1 MSKVTILGGG
11 GIRTPLLI
19 HGLVRAPLGLTE
31 ISLYDIDL
39 ERAGMMAA
47 LGREIVRQAGGAVAI
62 TTPGTVEEAVT
73 GAEFVVSSLRVGGS
87 EARAR
92 DERIAIEHGIAGQET
107 TGLGGLAKA
116 LRTIPVM
123 LEHARAVEQFAPEAW
138 FISFTN
144 PAGLM
149 TQALSSLTRLRLI
162 GICDTPS
169 EMYHRLAESMG
180 KPLAKV
186 SCDYFG
192 LNHLGWIRQV
202 MVDGEN
208 QLPEILA
215 NDQILRSLY
224 HADLFDPEMIRTIG
238 MLPSEYLFFYY
249 EQQRALENQRRTGA
263 SRGAEVARLN
273 QSLFTEL
280 QQSIVTGRMEEAIV
294 QYREYLQR
302 RSGSYMK
309 LEAEAGTA
317 LGSGVELAEDPFE
330 APTGYHR
337 IAIDVMTAL
346 RQNEP
351 TQIVL
356 NVANRGAIDDLA
368 ADDVVELPC
377 LIDRHGPRPVES
389 GPLPETV
396 RGLVLAVKE
405 YERLTIRASIEGS
418 RDLAKL
424 ALMVYPLVGQWQR
437 ANQMIEALVREDQEH
452 LGYLI

>member
-19 HGLVRAPLGLTE
+19 HGLVRAPIGLEE
-31 ISLYDIDL
+31 IALYDIDL

-47 LGREIVRQAGGAVAI
+47 LGREVARQAGVEVSI
-62 TTPGTVEEAVT
+62 TTPSSVEEAVT

-87 EARAR
+87 AARAR

-107 TGLGGLAKA
+107 TGLGGLSKA
-116 LRTIPVM
+116 LRTIPIM
-123 LEHARAVEQFAPEAW
+123 LDHARAVERYAPEAW

-149 TQALSSLTRLRLI
+149 TQALSSLTRLKLI

-169 EMYHRLAESMG
+169 EMFHRLAESMG
-180 KPLAKV
+180 CRV
-186 SCDYFG
+186 DQIGCDYFG

-208 QLPEILA
+208 RLPEVLA
-215 NDQILRSLY
+215 DNRVLRSLY
-224 HADLFDPEMIRTIG
+224 HADLFDPEMIRTLG

-263 SRGAEVARLN
+263 SRGAEVVRLN
-273 QSLFTEL
+273 DLLFGEL
-280 QQSIVTGRMEEAIV
+280 QQAIRAGRMESAIV

-317 LGSGVELAEDPFE
+317 LGAGVELAEDPFE
-330 APTGYHR
+330 AATGYHR

-356 NVANRGAIDDLA
+356 NVANRGAIEDLA

-389 GPLPETV
+389 GPLPPTV

-405 YERLTIRASIEGS
+405 YERLTIRAAIEGS

-437 ANQMIEALVREDQEH
+437 ANQMIEALIREDEEH
-452 LGYLI
+452 LGYLR

>member
-263 SRGAEVARLN
+263 SRGAEVAHLN

-368 ADDVVELPC
+368 ADDVVEIPC

-418 RDLAKL
+418 RDVAKL

>member
-19 HGLVRAPLGLTE
+19 HGLVRAPLGLEE
-31 ISLYDIDL
+31 IALYDIDL

-47 LGREIVRQAGGAVAI
+47 LGREVARQAGVEVSI
-62 TTPGTVEEAVT
+62 TTPAAVEEAVT
-73 GAEFVVSSLRVGGS
+73 GAEFVVSSLRVGGAA
-87 EARAR
+87 ARAR

-107 TGLGGLAKA
+107 TGLGGLSKA

-123 LEHARAVEQFAPEAW
+123 LEHARAVERYAPAAW

-149 TQALSSLTRLRLI
+149 TQALSSLTRLKLI

-169 EMYHRLAESMG
+169 EMFHRLAEGMG
-180 KPLAKV
+180 RPV
-186 SCDYFG
+186 DQVGCDYFG
-192 LNHLGWIRQV
+192 LNHLGWIREV
-202 MVDGEN
+202 RVDGEN
-208 QLPEILA
+208 RLPAILG
-215 NDQILRSLY
+215 DDRQLRSLY
-224 HADLFDPEMIRTIG
+224 HADLFDPAMIRTLG

-263 SRGAEVARLN
+263 SRGAEVVRLN
-273 QSLFTEL
+273 ELLFGEL
-280 QQSIVTGRMEEAIV
+280 QQAISAGRMESAIIL
-294 QYREYLQR
+294 YREYLQR

-317 LGSGVELAEDPFE
+317 LGSGVALAEDPFE
-330 APTGYHR
+330 AATGYHR

-346 RQNEP
+346 RQSEP

-356 NVANRGAIDDLA
+356 NVANQGAIDDLA

-405 YERLTIRASIEGS
+405 YERLTIRAAIEGS

-424 ALMVYPLVGQWQR
+424 ALMVYPLVGQWER
-437 ANQMIEALVREDQEH
+437 ANRMIEALINEDEEH
-452 LGYLI
+452 LGYLR

>member
-19 HGLVRAPLGLTE
+19 HGLVRAPLGLAE
-31 ISLYDIDL
+31 ISLYDIDP

-273 QSLFTEL
+273 QSLFAEL
-280 QQSIVTGRMEEAIV
+280 QQSIVNGRMEEAIV